1 MARRTRAAR
10 GRVAARG
17 RTSRATGQPLIT
29 RQPVREAPFPALD
42 RPGFSAAQL
51 EAKREDVLNIKNIQ
65 GNILAGF
72 NKDFQTLL
80 FLRIIDPKE
89 FREWLKELV
98 PFVATTA
105 EVLAFN
111 RVFKEIRARRKSHSR
126 AVQATWMNLAFT
138 TSGLRRLAPRE

>member
-42 RPGFSAAQL
+42 CRGFSAVQPD
-51 EAKREDVLNIKNIQ
+51 AKNEDVINIKNIQ

-80 FLRIIDPKE
+80 FLRIIDPRE

-126 AVQATWMNLAFT
+126 AVPATLMYIGFT
-138 TSGLRRLAPRE
+138 VTW